1 MTILAWFAG
10 WLILSTTYV
19 AGSDVQL
26 DNDMDYTQHAKL
38 EHDWGT
44 QGISAGQWDLLG
56 LGYNLEHGF
65 AARYSGEHRPLA
77 DGGSPGPRFHTDRAV
92 LQVTSTSSRRLQT
105 PSSPRLTAPTKGC
118 RGAIGSST

>member
-1 MTILAWFAG
+1 MAWFAG

-65 AARYSGEHRPLA
+65 AARYSGEHQPLA
-77 DGGSPGPRFHTDRAV
+77 DEAALARPRFHTDRAV
-92 LQVTSTSSRRLQT
+92 LQVTLTSSRRLQT
-105 PSSPRLTAPTKGC
+105 PWSPRLTAPTGEC

>member
-1 MTILAWFAG
+1 MTILAWDAG

-44 QGISAGQWDLLG
+44 QGISSGQWELLG

-77 DGGSPGPRFHTDRAV
+77 DDGSPGPRFHTDRAV
-92 LQVTSTSSRRLQT
+92 LCSR
-105 PSSPRLTAPTKGC
+105 
-118 RGAIGSST
+118 